1 MQSRR
6 GFTLVEVLVVLALM
20 VGLAALVAPGI
31 LGQID
36 RARVDSSVESLTTMA
51 NAIHTPGQGS
61 SSFRGHVGV
70 YPGQLSHLT
79 SQITT
84 GEANS
89 CGTLYTA
96 TDSGNWRGPY
106 LNRIVPP
113 AGLPLSA
120 GTASDTLV
128 RVPAINGSRPV
139 LKVLV
144 RGVTLDDARAID
156 TRHDGTVSDTLGGVR
171 WGAADAEG
179 FVTLEY
185 VMPVRGC

>member
-1 MQSRR
+1 MQSRS

-20 VGLAALVAPGI
+20 VGLAALVTPGI

-36 RARVDSSVESLTTMA
+36 RARIDSSVESLTTIA
-51 NAIHTPGQGS
+51 NAIHTPGQGNL
-61 SSFRGHVGV
+61 SFRGHVGF
-70 YPGQLSHLT
+70 YPGRLSHLT
-79 SQITT
+79 NPITT
-84 GEANS
+84 AQANS
-89 CGTLYTA
+89 CGNLYTA

-106 LNRIVPP
+106 LNRIVP
-113 AGLPLSA
+113 ASGLPLSV

-128 RVPAINGSRPV
+128 RDPAIDGSRPV

-144 RGVTLDDARAID
+144 RGVTLDDVRAID
-156 TRHDGTVSDTLGGVR
+156 TQHDGTVNETLGGVR

-185 VMPVRGC
+185 VMPLRGC